1 MPVVL
6 GKAPGKVILFGEHAV
21 VFGRPAIAIP
31 VTKVNASARI
41 FPNLQGQ
48 PGQIHIQAKAI
59 GLDADLEDLDDDHPL
74 AKAIQIT
81 LSAVAP
87 HHIPALTIQVDSS
100 IPVAG
105 GMGSSA
111 AVSVAIIRALSA
123 FLGRSLSPEA
133 ISELAF
139 EVEKLH
145 HGTPSGIDNNV
156 IAHQKPV
163 YFIKNQPIRFLQID
177 QPTHWVLGDTGEKTP
192 TRDTVSAVRA
202 LHVMDPPHYENVFDQ
217 IGTLTDRAQTA
228 LKAGDL
234 GELGWLM
241 NENQRFLEQL
251 NVSSPRLEAL
261 IQAARGAGA
270 TGAKLS
276 GGGRGGNIIAL
287 AKPENVGV
295 VEQAIIKAGAVHTI
309 TTKLAEGGLS

>member
-48 PGQIHIQAKAI
+48 PGQINIQAQAI
-59 GLDADLEDLDDDHPL
+59 SLDADLEDLPNDHPL

-123 FLGRSLSPEA
+123 FLGGSLSPEE

-163 YFIKNQPIRFLQID
+163 YFIKTKPIQFLQID

-192 TRDTVSAVRA
+192 TRETVLAVARTSS
-202 LHVMDPPHYENVFDQ
+202 V
-217 IGTLTDRAQTA
+217 GCTA
-228 LKAGDL
+228 L
-234 GELGWLM
+234 
-241 NENQRFLEQL
+241 
-251 NVSSPRLEAL
+251 
-261 IQAARGAGA
+261 
-270 TGAKLS
+270 
-276 GGGRGGNIIAL
+276 
-287 AKPENVGV
+287 
-295 VEQAIIKAGAVHTI
+295 
-309 TTKLAEGGLS
+309 